1 MRGLLFLWFSV
12 QDPSKQVQCSHASL
26 LHFFFPKDLPLQ
38 SFLPAAARPVFH
50 CWVYSFWVKKK
61 STRRTWGATRFSAPA
76 GSGNGENE
84 TEQPRDASVQPSSVA
99 PSDHKKCA
107 LICRTTEKF
116 SQGGVTLPEP
126 FPFLLWKC
134 LEREERNEN
143 CLLMTV
149 QASVALGNMELMQL
163 QLNSCLLTK
172 SKEGLG
178 SKNRQKEE
186 RTPSQEQSSCPF
198 YNHNLQSQ
206 NNWELIVGG
215 RHSCLHIHDP
225 LLSGKT

>member
-1 MRGLLFLWFSV
+1 MPLFSIFSSLKIYLCSCSSLRQHGQCFIAEFIASGWRRKAQGEHEELPGFQHQQDQVTVRMR
-12 QDPSKQVQCSHASL
+12 Q
-26 LHFFFPKDLPLQ
+26 
-38 SFLPAAARPVFH
+38 
-50 CWVYSFWVKKK
+50 
-61 STRRTWGATRFSAPA
+61 
-76 GSGNGENE
+76 
-84 TEQPRDASVQPSSVA
+84 TEQPRDASVQPSSIA
-99 PSDHKKCA
+99 PWDHKKCA

-149 QASVALGNMELMQL
+149 QASIALGNMELMQL
-163 QLNSCLLTK
+163 QLYSCLLTK

-178 SKNRQKEE
+178 SKNRHKEE

-198 YNHNLQSQ
+198 YNHNLESQ

>member
-1 MRGLLFLWFSV
+1 MPLFSIFSSLKIYLCSRSSLRQHGQCFIAEFTASGWRRKAQGEHEELPGFQYQQDQVMVRMR
-12 QDPSKQVQCSHASL
+12 Q
-26 LHFFFPKDLPLQ
+26 
-38 SFLPAAARPVFH
+38 
-50 CWVYSFWVKKK
+50 
-61 STRRTWGATRFSAPA
+61 
-76 GSGNGENE
+76 
-84 TEQPRDASVQPSSVA
+84 TEQPQDASVQPSSIA
-99 PSDHKKCA
+99 PWDHKKCA

-149 QASVALGNMELMQL
+149 QASVALGNMGLMQL
-163 QLNSCLLTK
+163 QLYCCLLTK

-178 SKNRQKEE
+178 SKNGQKEE
-186 RTPSQEQSSCPF
+186 RTPSQEQSSFPF

-215 RHSCLHIHDP
+215 RHSCLHIHEP